1 MTDCSVLAYVAIAK
15 EIFLKP
21 SLRGDCGIVTFGD
34 AVLQTEMQS
43 EVSVEQWGAIP
54 IDDVAGR
61 NTAQVAQTPL
71 WNRGRER

>member
-43 EVSVEQWGAIP
+43 EVSVE
-54 IDDVAGR
+54 
-61 NTAQVAQTPL
+61 
-71 WNRGRER
+71 